1 MIVGRFLGW
10 LLVLAGLV
18 VLGRDLLLFW
28 DTGRF
33 APIVLGQLWYDLSPN
48 TLQLAQPAIQRH
60 VSPYLWD
67 PVIQTVLLWWA
78 FAIFF
83 GLGIV
88 LLALFRRRDPRRFE
102 RRR

>member
-18 VLGRDLLLFW
+18 VLGRDLLLWW

-33 APIVLGQLWYDLSPN
+33 VPIVLGQLWYDLSPN

-67 PVIQTVLLWWA
+67 PIIQTILLWWA
-78 FAIFF
+78 AAVFLVP
-83 GLGIV
+83 GLI
-88 LLALFRRRDPRRFE
+88 LLALFRRREPRRFD